1 MRVSDAIEKLEAIK
15 AKFGNTTIVGGLMYD
30 GIPLNDITV
39 VDNEGTE
46 IWPEDKSNGNVANE
60 IEGIV
65 LS

>member
-46 IWPEDKSNGNVANE
+46 IWPEDKSNGIVASD
-60 IEGIV
+60 IEGVV